1 MIPGASLDT
10 LAFLPRPRRVR
21 AAGGTCTG
29 KKLDTRVVPGS
40 CPVQGYRI
48 SIRPSGIELT
58 GADAPGLAYGL
69 ATLNQAKRECG
80 RAIPCGDI
88 EDWPDFPVR
97 GVMLD
102 VSRDKVPSM
111 GTLLSLIEMLAGL
124 KYNHLQL
131 YMEHTFA
138 YSRHKEVWAHAS
150 PLTGREIRRLDA
162 FCSARHIELV
172 PNQNSF
178 GHLHRWLSLPR
189 YRGLAECPEG
199 FTFPWGERS
208 EEPFSLAPTDGA
220 SLDFLDG
227 LYSELLP
234 CFSSRLFNVGLD
246 ETYDLGQGRSREE
259 CDRRGKGAV
268 YLDFLKRVHGLVARH
283 GRKMLYWGDIITQ
296 HPQLI
301 RELPRDAIALEWG
314 YEADHPFERHAEIFQ
329 ASGVPWWVCPGT
341 SSWNSFAGRTDN
353 CLGNLRAAAYAG
365 LAHGASGFLVTDWGD
380 NGHMQALPVSFLG
393 LAAGAASAWC
403 GETSAGTDLARALDI
418 HVFRD
423 RAGRMGALAR
433 DAGNAYRLAGD
444 GMGNAS
450 PLFHFICP
458 LGGAALPASVTVARL
473 SETRR
478 QVQDMAG
485 AIDASRM
492 DRPDAR
498 LIKDEYRL
506 TLGMLAH
513 GCDRGAAI
521 VNGWLDDPSTT
532 ARLREDMAALIREY
546 RRVWNAR
553 NRPGGFAESVEKLER
568 LYR

>member
-1 MIPGASLDT
+1 MLSLDR
-10 LAFLPRPRRVR
+10 LAFIPRPRTVR
-21 AAGGTCTG
+21 AAQGACTR
-29 KKLDTRVVPGS
+29 KKLVTCVDPGS
-40 CPVQGYRI
+40 GPAQGYRI
-48 SIRPSGIELT
+48 SIRPSGIDVT

-69 ATLNQAKRECG
+69 ATLDQAARESG
-80 RAIPCGDI
+80 KAIPCGDI

-111 GTLLSLIEMLAGL
+111 ETLLALIEMLALL
-124 KYNHLQL
+124 KYNHLEL
-131 YMEHTFA
+131 YLEHTFA
-138 YSRHKEVWAHAS
+138 YSRHKDVWAQAS
-150 PLTGREIRRLDA
+150 PLTGQEIRRLDA
-162 FCSARHIELV
+162 FCRDRNIELV

-199 FTFPWGERS
+199 FTFPWGQRS
-208 EEPFSLAPTDGA
+208 NQPFSLAPTESA
-220 SLDFLDG
+220 SIDFLDE

-234 CFSSRLFNVGLD
+234 CFSSRLLNVGLD

-259 CDRRGKGAV
+259 CTRRGKGAV
-268 YLDFLKRVHGLVARH
+268 YLDFLKRVHALAARH

-301 RELPRDAIALEWG
+301 PELPPDAIALEWG
-314 YEADHPFERHAEIFQ
+314 YEADHPFEQHGEMFA
-329 ASGVPWWVCPGT
+329 AAGVSWWVCPGT

-353 CLGNLRAAAYAG
+353 CLGNLRAAAKAG

-403 GETSAGTDLARALDI
+403 CESSTGIDLTRALDI

-423 RAGRMGALAR
+423 QAGRMGNLAR
-433 DAGNAYRLAGD
+433 DAGNAYLLAGN

-458 LGGAALPASVTVARL
+458 LGDAALPGSVTAPRL
-473 SETRR
+473 TETLRK
-478 QVQDMAG
+478 VEEMAH
-485 AIDASRM
+485 AVEESRM
-492 DRPDAR
+492 DRPDAE

-513 GCDRGAAI
+513 ACRRGI
-521 VNGWLDDPSTT
+521 NIMHGTLNDQGVEP
-532 ARLREDMAALIREY
+532 RLRKDMAGLIGEY
-546 RRVWNAR
+546 RRIWNAR
-553 NRPGGFAESVEKLER
+553 NRPGGLLQSVERLER
-568 LYR
+568 LYRTP